1 MNEINDEVEQ
11 KNYECLVTRGTSCE
25 MSVSIEQ
32 NKSTSNSSSCEF
44 CIKYKIRES
53 LGNGILPNG
62 KEIMEYVY

>member
-1 MNEINDEVEQ
+1 MNEINDQVEQ

-44 CIKYKIRES
+44 CIK
-53 LGNGILPNG
+53 
-62 KEIMEYVY
+62 